1 MFIHVDL
8 RPIFCLL
15 GALAVQNP
23 MPDDLKSSVEGLI
36 RESGAASVGVA
47 VRDLQTGRELFI
59 NPDETFHAAST
70 MKVPVMV
77 ELYRQDSA
85 RKLRLR
91 DRLPIT
97 NSFKSIADGAAF
109 TLSAEDD

>member
-1 MFIHVDL
+1 MFIHVHL
-8 RPIFCLL
+8 RPILCLV

-47 VRDLQTGRELFI
+47 IHDLQTGRELFT
-59 NPDETFHAAST
+59 NSDEVFHAAST

-77 ELYRQDSA
+77 ELYRQSKA
-85 RKLRLR
+85 RKLNLDERIH
-91 DRLPIT
+91 IT

-109 TLSAEDD
+109 